1 MRRIAVGIALLSG
14 CVALAVAAEDPKP
27 KEPVKP
33 HREKPLESKDG
44 AKLFK
49 AESWK
54 QVQAAAERLLKEKS
68 TDFLIDT
75 IATAPKLTVEQARK
89 MKTEEKE
96 KFFHGLVSDR
106 AKADKL
112 QGILILVCKTP
123 TYLYVG
129 TTGEMHFPSA
139 DASKMR
145 VALLS
150 GMRDKKPDEALL
162 KVVSMALEAKGLDE
176 KKSEEKQSE
185 DKK

>member
-1 MRRIAVGIALLSG
+1 MRRVAFGIALLTG
-14 CVALAVAAEDPKP
+14 CVALAQAAEDPKP

-33 HREKPLESKDG
+33 HREKPLESKDA

-54 QVQAAAERLLKEKS
+54 QVQTASERLLKEKS

-75 IATAPKLTVEQARK
+75 IATAPKLTVEQVRK

-96 KFFHGLVSDR
+96 KFFHGLVSER
-106 AKADKL
+106 AKSDKM
-112 QGILILVCKTP
+112 QGIYILVCKTP

-162 KVVSMALEAKGLDE
+162 KVVNMALEAKGLEEKKLEE
-176 KKSEEKQSE
+176 KKSEEK
-185 DKK
+185 K